1 MTEGALSRQTAER
14 LIETATAAPSMHNSQ
29 PWRFVARLAD
39 RVIEIYADPTRTLSR
54 GDPRGRG
61 VHIACGS
68 ALFNLRLAVAQ
79 ASEPVARLLPSPRDP
94 LLLASVRLAGP
105 YRPRPAERDL
115 YTAIRHQPGGSGPA
129 SSHPVPRGL
138 LAALQEAAV
147 LEGTALRMLDQAD
160 ALRFLRRTAAAD
172 PGLRSD
178 PGYLA
183 ELAAWTGSPR
193 HSQRP
198 HSAGPAEVRATG
210 NGQPGGRLVV
220 RDFAL
225 RPDGRPLAPVVSV
238 GASQLAVISTSAD
251 DRASWLRAGQAAQR
265 VLLLA
270 AHRGL
275 HAAPL
280 TPVLEELEATP
291 RTDPSLHGEHP
302 AMMLRFGFGRP
313 GQATRRPVAQVL
325 RVIPPVI
332 ARQSACLAPVLGLAP
347 AADLVQDKSP
357 GERPPPALPPGD
369 RQLMTSK

>member
-1 MTEGALSRQTAER
+1 MTEGPLSRQTAER
-14 LIETATAAPSMHNSQ
+14 LIETAIAAPSMHNSQ
-29 PWRFVARLAD
+29 PWRFVVRLAD
-39 RVIEIYADPTRTLSR
+39 RVIEIYADPTRTLRR

-79 ASEPVARLLPSPRDP
+79 AGSEPVARLLPSPRDP

-115 YTAIRHQPGGSGPA
+115 YTAIRHQPISRGHT
-129 SSHPVPRGL
+129 SHPLPRGL
-138 LAALQEAAV
+138 FAALQEAAV
-147 LEGTALRMLDQAD
+147 LEGTALRLLDQAD

-172 PGLRSD
+172 PGLRTD

-183 ELAAWTGSPR
+183 ELAAWTGGLR
-193 HSQRP
+193 NSQRP
-198 HSAGPAEVRATG
+198 HSAGLAQVRATG
-210 NGQPGGRLVV
+210 NGHPGGRLVIQ
-220 RDFAL
+220 DFAA
-225 RPDGRPLAPVVSV
+225 RPDGSPLAPVVSV
-238 GASQLAVISTSAD
+238 GASQLAVISTSSD

-280 TPVLEELEATP
+280 TPVLEEQEASL
-291 RTDPSLHGEHP
+291 RTDPYLHGEHP
-302 AMMLRFGFGRP
+302 AMILRFGTGRP

-332 ARQSACLAPVLGLAP
+332 ARHSASLAAGAGLSQAT
-347 AADLVQDKSP
+347 DLARDKSP
-357 GERPPPALPPGD
+357 GEGPPPALPPGD